1 MLYSH
6 ELVATADLFVQYVK
20 PVKKGQLYVWS
31 GRIEKRQD
39 RKIYVNSEV
48 RELET
53 GNICALGE
61 TLFMTV
67 QWEHKLGEVFRLLFR
82 QQNIK

>member
-6 ELVATADLFVQYVK
+6 ELVATADLFVKYVK

-67 QWEHKLGEVFRLLFR
+67 QWQHKLGEVFRLLFR